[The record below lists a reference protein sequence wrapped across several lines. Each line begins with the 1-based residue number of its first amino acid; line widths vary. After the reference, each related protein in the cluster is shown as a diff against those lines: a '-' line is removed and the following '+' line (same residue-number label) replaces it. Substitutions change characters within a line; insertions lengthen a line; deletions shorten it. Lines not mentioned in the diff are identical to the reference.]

1 MLRAV
6 CVLPDGAW
14 TVFIAPF
21 GGNSA
26 RGAAPWRHDGG
37 GMEIAIDP
45 VAGAALLPP
54 AGRPDPL
61 LVWTTR

>member
-1 MLRAV
+1 VA
-6 CVLPDGAW
+6 
-14 TVFIAPF
+14 FIAPF

-26 RGAAPWRHDGG
+26 RGIAPWRRQGG

-45 VAGAALLPP
+45 VAGAALLPLS
-54 AGRPDPL
+54 GRPDPL